1 METRR
6 PVIGIIATTQ
16 YEQTEMFASEPQ
28 IRIRQNKA
36 YIMAIESNG
45 GVALMLT
52 PMAPKSLQAQ
62 LELCDGFLLP
72 GGEDVNPAMYREMVL
87 PECGVYR
94 PDMDCE
100 WGEVLQYAVDR
111 GKPVFGICRGLQF
124 INAFLGGTLYQ
135 DMKYQEKATG
145 TAVGEHAQRF
155 DRHMLSHTI
164 SIQPY
169 TNLHEIL
176 GADLLKTNSMHHQSI
191 CRLGRGLEISA
202 RALDG
207 TIEAIENKNG
217 LIMAVQWHP
226 EELYADYPE
235 MNRLFESFVDRCR

>member
-1 METRR
+1 MNTKR
-6 PVIGIIATTQ
+6 PVIGILTTTR
-16 YEQTEMFASEPQ
+16 YEQMENFATPQ
-28 IRIRQNKA
+28 IWIQQSKA
-36 YIMAIESNG
+36 CIMAIEDSG
-45 GVALMLT
+45 GSALMLT
-52 PMAPKSLQAQ
+52 AMAPGSLRAQ
-62 LELCDGFLLP
+62 MELCDGFLLP
-72 GGEDVNPAMYREMVL
+72 GGEDVNPAMYREMAL

-111 GKPVFGICRGLQF
+111 GKPVFGICRGLLF

-135 DMKYQEKATG
+135 DMKYQEKAMG

-155 DRHMLSHTI
+155 DRRMVSHTI

-169 TNLHEIL
+169 TILHEIL
-176 GADLLKTNSMHHQSI
+176 GADLLNVNSMHHQAV

-207 TIEAIENKNG
+207 TIEAIETKNG

-226 EELYADYPE
+226 EELYPEYPE
-235 MNRLFESFVDRCR
+235 MRRLFESFMDRCR